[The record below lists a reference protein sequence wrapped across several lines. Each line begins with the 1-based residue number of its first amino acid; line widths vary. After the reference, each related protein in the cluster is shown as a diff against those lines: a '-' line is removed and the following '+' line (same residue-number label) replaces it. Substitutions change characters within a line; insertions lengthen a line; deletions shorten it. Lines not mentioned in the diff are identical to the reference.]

1 MALPIRNRRF
11 DMSKVPRHWHGG
23 RRAVSAFFDGLSIF
37 FPEGE
42 RFFIKSVSH
51 HKKYV
56 KDEDVL
62 RDIRGF
68 NGQEAVHT
76 REHERYNT
84 MLVEQGYPVVQM
96 ERRVTRILD
105 LVSKYTPK
113 RFQLAAT
120 CALEHFTALMGHM
133 ILEHQEN
140 LVGADPTMAALWRWH
155 AAEENEHKAV
165 AFDVFT
171 QAGGSYP
178 ERAGTMALA
187 TVIFWAKVFEHQLRM
202 MRADGTLG
210 SPREWAHLG
219 RWLFV
224 SPGPLRRLIRPYL
237 AYYRPGFHPWDFDN
251 HALLE
256 RWEASYL
263 HQEAA

>member
-56 KDEDVL
+56 KDEEVL

-68 NGQEAVHT
+68 TGQEAFHT
-76 REHERYNT
+76 REHERYNE
-84 MLVEQGYPVVQM
+84 MLAAQGYPVEQM

-105 LVSKYTPK
+105 RVSKYTPK

-140 LVGADPTMAALWRWH
+140 LDGADPTMAALWRWH
-155 AAEENEHKAV
+155 AAEENEHKSL
-165 AFDVFT
+165 AFDVYKA
-171 QAGGSYP
+171 AGGNEA
-178 ERAGTMALA
+178 ERAVVMAVA
-187 TVIFWAKVFEHQLRM
+187 SVIFWAKVAEHQVRLM
-202 MRADGTLG
+202 HTDGILFDA
-210 SPREWAHLG
+210 REWVDLLSF
-219 RWLFV
+219 LFV
-224 SPGPLRRLIRPYL
+224 EPGSMRRLIIPYL
-237 AYYRPGFHPWDFDN
+237 RYYKPGFHPSDIDTKQ
-251 HALLE
+251 LLE
-256 RWEASYL
+256 DWLESDEKL
-263 HQEAA
+263 AA